1 VVRSEQRF
9 AAALVDVYSAHSSI
23 PGHLVTREFW
33 QATRRVLEPDGLLIA
48 NLILDSALATP
59 YSRNLLATI
68 ESVYG
73 RCSVEVLQKWQTLA
87 NVVVICRNGEPPEP
101 VRVFVDERNQ
111 ADFDLARSR

>member
-1 VVRSEQRF
+1 VIRTEERF
-9 AAALVDVYSAHSSI
+9 AAMLVDVYGAHSSI

-68 ESVYG
+68 ESVQD
-73 RCSVEVLQKWQTLA
+73 SPIQ
-87 NVVVICRNGEPPEP
+87 
-101 VRVFVDERNQ
+101 
-111 ADFDLARSR
+111 SRQIRL

>member
-1 VVRSEQRF
+1 
-9 AAALVDVYSAHSSI
+9 LVDVYGAHSSI

-68 ESVYG
+68 ESIYG
-73 RCSVEVLQKWQTLA
+73 RCAVEVLQKKQVLA
-87 NVVVICRNGEPPEP
+87 NVVVTCRNGEPPEP
-101 VRVFVDERNQ
+101 ARLFIDERNT